1 MFFESLKFQFRDQ
14 ICAGISNPGRYL
26 SVSRHLCPASGFH
39 QLLLFPRAFR
49 YEYSLVGCSIRI
61 LPELGY
67 ANRRQ
72 CRNNGVITLGF
83 CGKFGSAAGHP
94 AGPTKPDNRQGDGSS
109 CGDVHC
115 WFDYFGSHG
124 LFLSDASAVHDA
136 AQQWTADDLT
146 ADRPFGS
153 IEIGRAGNSQRD
165 FQAFFDNLSD
175 QQRAEISSR
184 CAVIG
189 SDGRFAQWVR
199 DMCVKV
205 HATQTST

>member
-1 MFFESLKFQFRDQ
+1 MY
-14 ICAGISNPGRYL
+14 ISGTL
-26 SVSRHLCPASGFH
+26 VMAILIVVGF
-39 QLLLFPRAFR
+39 
-49 YEYSLVGCSIRI
+49 
-61 LPELGY
+61 
-67 ANRRQ
+67 
-72 CRNNGVITLGF
+72 
-83 CGKFGSAAGHP
+83 AAP
-94 AGPTKPDNRQGDGSS
+94 
-109 CGDVHC
+109 V
-115 WFDYFGSHG
+115 
-124 LFLSDASAVHDA
+124 A

-205 HATQTST
+205 HATQIST